1 MSKNM
6 EYISD
11 TQTLIGQQKRTL
23 IDQETGEV
31 VHVDQITKRVY
42 GTKQFWKVYLMDFL
56 SILGIIDSKQLDVFI
71 YIAENT
77 NQNTNMFI
85 GTYRSIS
92 EDVGVGVSTVTR
104 IMKKL
109 QENNFIMKK
118 QNGVYLVNPNIMMKG
133 NDHKRQMLLSY
144 YEEDK
149 PLNSIEVL
157 RGRQKAIPE
166 QSASLENQDFLE
178 MKKMIEGIELTI
190 YLNDENISFDLT
202 ATQTE
207 VIFKALELNLIKNNT
222 MTTFSDSSL
231 KKHILPKIN
240 FVPIN
245 K

>member
-1 MSKNM
+1 MDKNLQ
-6 EYISD
+6 YINE
-11 TQTLIGQQKRTL
+11 TQTLVGQKKRTL
-23 IDQETGEV
+23 IDQDTGEV

-77 NQNTNMFI
+77 NQNSNLFI

-92 EDVGVGVSTVTR
+92 EDVGVGISTVTR

-109 QENNFIMKK
+109 QENKFIMKK

-144 YEEDK
+144 YEEEK

-157 RGRQKAIPE
+157 RGRQQAIPE
-166 QSASLENQDFLE
+166 QSVPEKNQNLLE
-178 MKKMIEGIELTI
+178 MNE
-190 YLNDENISFDLT
+190 ND
-202 ATQTE
+202 
-207 VIFKALELNLIKNNT
+207 
-222 MTTFSDSSL
+222 
-231 KKHILPKIN
+231 
-240 FVPIN
+240 
-245 K
+245 

>member
-1 MSKNM
+1 MFLYTKIYCILLVNMLMFKYEYKMGCEKLDKNM
-6 EYISD
+6 QYINE
-11 TQTLIGQQKRTL
+11 TQTLIGQKKRTL
-23 IDQETGEV
+23 IDQDTGEV

-144 YEEDK
+144 YEEEK
-149 PLNSIEVL
+149 PLNSIEVF

-166 QSASLENQDFLE
+166 QQTTPNNQELLE
-178 MKKMIEGIELTI
+178 MKE
-190 YLNDENISFDLT
+190 NDRGN
-202 ATQTE
+202 
-207 VIFKALELNLIKNNT
+207 
-222 MTTFSDSSL
+222 
-231 KKHILPKIN
+231 
-240 FVPIN
+240 
-245 K
+245 

>member
-1 MSKNM
+1 MLVFKYEHEMVVLKMDKNM
-6 EYISD
+6 EYHNE
-11 TQTLIGQQKRTL
+11 TQTLIGQKKRTL
-23 IDQETGEV
+23 VDQDTGEV

-77 NQNTNMFI
+77 NQSTNLFI

-118 QNGVYLVNPNIMMKG
+118 QNGVYLVNPNIMMRG
-133 NDHKRQMLLSY
+133 NDNKRQMLLSY
-144 YEEDK
+144 YEEEK

-166 QSASLENQDFLE
+166 GKYVQDQETKKTELLEVKED
-178 MKKMIEGIELTI
+178 
-190 YLNDENISFDLT
+190 D
-202 ATQTE
+202 
-207 VIFKALELNLIKNNT
+207 
-222 MTTFSDSSL
+222 
-231 KKHILPKIN
+231 
-240 FVPIN
+240 
-245 K
+245 

>member
-1 MSKNM
+1 MVVLMMDKHM
-6 EYISD
+6 EYQSE

-23 IDQETGEV
+23 VDQDTGEI

-77 NQNTNMFI
+77 NQNTNLFI

-118 QNGVYLVNPNIMMKG
+118 QNGVYLVNPNIMMRG

-144 YEEDK
+144 YEEEK
-149 PLNSIEVL
+149 PLNSIEVF
-157 RGRQKAIPE
+157 RGRQKSIPE
-166 QSASLENQDFLE
+166 EQSVPDQTTKKPELLE
-178 MKKMIEGIELTI
+178 MKD
-190 YLNDENISFDLT
+190 ND
-202 ATQTE
+202 
-207 VIFKALELNLIKNNT
+207 
-222 MTTFSDSSL
+222 
-231 KKHILPKIN
+231 
-240 FVPIN
+240 
-245 K
+245 

>member
-1 MSKNM
+1 MNINRGANMDKNM
-6 EYISD
+6 QYQNE
-11 TQTLIGQQKRTL
+11 TQTLIGQKKRTL
-23 IDQETGEV
+23 VDQDTGEI

-77 NQNTNMFI
+77 NQNTNLFI

-92 EDVGVGVSTVTR
+92 EEVGVGISTVTR

-133 NDHKRQMLLSY
+133 NDNKRQMLLSY
-144 YEEDK
+144 YEEEK
-149 PLNSIEVL
+149 PLNSIEIL

-166 QSASLENQDFLE
+166 QSAALEENQTATNREYLE
-178 MKKMIEGIELTI
+178 MKD
-190 YLNDENISFDLT
+190 ND
-202 ATQTE
+202 
-207 VIFKALELNLIKNNT
+207 
-222 MTTFSDSSL
+222 
-231 KKHILPKIN
+231 
-240 FVPIN
+240 
-245 K
+245 

>member
-1 MSKNM
+1 MDKNL
-6 EYISD
+6 EYQSE
-11 TQTLIGQQKRTL
+11 TQTLIGQKKRTL
-23 IDQETGEV
+23 VDQDTGEI

-56 SILGIIDSKQLDVFI
+56 NILGIIDSKQLDVFI

-77 NQNTNMFI
+77 NQNTNLFI

-118 QNGVYLVNPNIMMKG
+118 QNGVYLVNPNIMMRG
-133 NDHKRQMLLSY
+133 NDNKRQMLLSY
-144 YEEDK
+144 YEEEK

-166 QSASLENQDFLE
+166 QQNAKKQELLE
-178 MKKMIEGIELTI
+178 MKENDWRIGINHLHERWR
-190 YLNDENISFDLT
+190 YLL
-202 ATQTE
+202 
-207 VIFKALELNLIKNNT
+207 
-222 MTTFSDSSL
+222 
-231 KKHILPKIN
+231 
-240 FVPIN
+240 
-245 K
+245 

>member
-1 MSKNM
+1 MDMIVFRYEYKMAVLIMDKNL
-6 EYISD
+6 EYQSE
-11 TQTLIGQQKRTL
+11 TQTLIGQKKRTL
-23 IDQETGEV
+23 VDQDTGEI

-56 SILGIIDSKQLDVFI
+56 NILGIIDSKQLDVFI

-77 NQNTNMFI
+77 NQNTNLFI

-118 QNGVYLVNPNIMMKG
+118 QNGVYLVNPNIMMRG
-133 NDHKRQMLLSY
+133 NDNKRQMLLSY
-144 YEEDK
+144 YEEEK

-166 QSASLENQDFLE
+166 QQNAKKQELLE
-178 MKKMIEGIELTI
+178 MKE
-190 YLNDENISFDLT
+190 ND
-202 ATQTE
+202 
-207 VIFKALELNLIKNNT
+207 
-222 MTTFSDSSL
+222 
-231 KKHILPKIN
+231 
-240 FVPIN
+240 
-245 K
+245 

>member
-1 MSKNM
+1 MNINRGANMDKNM
-6 EYISD
+6 EYQNE
-11 TQTLIGQQKRTL
+11 TQTLIGQKKRTL
-23 IDQETGEV
+23 VDQDTGEI

-77 NQNTNMFI
+77 NQNTNLFI

-92 EDVGVGVSTVTR
+92 EEVGVGISTVTR

-133 NDHKRQMLLSY
+133 NDNKRQMLLSY
-144 YEEDK
+144 YEEEK
-149 PLNSIEVL
+149 PLNSIEIL

-166 QSASLENQDFLE
+166 QSAALEENQTATNREYLE
-178 MKKMIEGIELTI
+178 MKD
-190 YLNDENISFDLT
+190 ND
-202 ATQTE
+202 
-207 VIFKALELNLIKNNT
+207 
-222 MTTFSDSSL
+222 
-231 KKHILPKIN
+231 
-240 FVPIN
+240 
-245 K
+245 

>member
-1 MSKNM
+1 MNINRGANMDKNM
-6 EYISD
+6 QYQNE
-11 TQTLIGQQKRTL
+11 TQTLIGQKKRTL
-23 IDQETGEV
+23 VDQDTGEI

-77 NQNTNMFI
+77 NQNTNLFI

-92 EDVGVGVSTVTR
+92 EEVGVGISTVTR

-133 NDHKRQMLLSY
+133 NDNKRQMLLSY
-144 YEEDK
+144 YEEEK
-149 PLNSIEVL
+149 PLNSIEIL

-166 QSASLENQDFLE
+166 QSAALEENQTAKNQEYLE
-178 MKKMIEGIELTI
+178 MKD
-190 YLNDENISFDLT
+190 ND
-202 ATQTE
+202 
-207 VIFKALELNLIKNNT
+207 
-222 MTTFSDSSL
+222 
-231 KKHILPKIN
+231 
-240 FVPIN
+240 
-245 K
+245 

>member
-1 MSKNM
+1 MDKNL
-6 EYISD
+6 EYQSE
-11 TQTLIGQQKRTL
+11 TQTLIGQKKRTL
-23 IDQETGEV
+23 IDQDTGEI

-77 NQNTNMFI
+77 NQNTNLFI

-109 QENNFIMKK
+109 QENQFIMKK
-118 QNGVYLVNPNIMMKG
+118 QNGVYLINPNIMMKG
-133 NDHKRQMLLSY
+133 NDHKRQILLSY
-144 YEEDK
+144 YDEDK

-166 QSASLENQDFLE
+166 QAATIEKPQI
-178 MKKMIEGIELTI
+178 KRIEG
-190 YLNDENISFDLT
+190 DERY
-202 ATQTE
+202 
-207 VIFKALELNLIKNNT
+207 
-222 MTTFSDSSL
+222 
-231 KKHILPKIN
+231 
-240 FVPIN
+240 
-245 K
+245 